1 MSWDPPSGVD
11 PADVVEQLAADILAL
26 YTQAEAR
33 LLGDIARRVRASQ
46 DVPEWAAQKAAA
58 ARELRLAAE
67 RIATQVTGQ
76 AGQAAADSVFAAWQ
90 AGAEQG
96 LAQLAELGA
105 LSSEQLEQLAGVV
118 PGMQA
123 AAILAADL
131 TSRLDALPLRVLRWQ
146 QDAYRTAVA
155 AAAPDQ
161 LLGTGTI
168 HSTQRAAWDR
178 LAALGVTGFVDRAGR
193 NWNLASYVE
202 MAVRTATGRAWND
215 GHLAR
220 MASAGVE
227 LVTITRSRH
236 ACRLCTRWEGRVLAL
251 SGPAGERQVEHT
263 LTDETVTVDVAATVE
278 QARLEGLM
286 HPNCRHQFVPYLPG
300 VTKLDEIRE
309 HDAKAEQHREGL
321 RALERKVR
329 RNKRK
334 AAAALTDDERQ
345 AAERRVRETQAEIRE
360 HVKRT
365 GLNRKRYREQVNL
378 GHGDLR
384 AAERRRDQLA
394 DQVAEGSA
402 EQNRF
407 DAIAAEQARRREVER
422 LAAEKAAADTAIAD
436 ALNVQQRTPAEL
448 SDDELAVA
456 DRVFAERAEL
466 LGKTGQVGR
475 THRAVRDEIER
486 RAAPPAAPVDLR
498 ELSDEQLADRLADV
512 GDDEE
517 AVAAV
522 LAELDRREADQQYA
536 DAVADDPDAEKWA
549 EVDRLVGTGLEYEQA
564 YAEVFDKDVEKMR
577 REDAIAR
584 LRREGYRGRG
594 FDELARAAYADRLER
609 DYFAAEAATNGVLL
623 TAEGQRSGLDPRNL
637 WRQNENYARRWASDE
652 LKQWWDENG
661 RVTFDQFVAEQLGGG
676 NGERFRTGGESWL
689 Q

>member
-1 MSWDPPSGVD
+1 MPWEPPPGVD
-11 PADVVEQLAADILAL
+11 PADVVEQLAADIVAL

-33 LLGDIARRVRASQ
+33 LLGDIARRVRAGQ

-76 AGQAAADSVFAAWQ
+76 AGQAAADSVYAAWQ

-96 LAQLAELGA
+96 LAQLADLGA
-105 LSSEQLEQLAGVV
+105 LSSGQLEQLAGVV
-118 PGMQA
+118 PGMPA

-131 TSRLDALPLRVLRWQ
+131 TSRLETLPLRVLRWQ
-146 QDAYRTAVA
+146 QDAYQTAVA

-161 LLGTGTI
+161 VLGTGTI
-168 HSTQRAAWDR
+168 HSAQRAAWDR
-178 LAALGVTGFVDRAGR
+178 LVSQGVTGFVDRAGR
-193 NWNLASYVE
+193 DWNLASYVE
-202 MAVRTATGRAWND
+202 MAVRTATARAWND

-220 MASAGVE
+220 MAETGVE

-251 SGPAGERQVEHT
+251 SGPTGERQVEHT

-286 HPNCRHQFVPYLPG
+286 HPNCRHQFVPFLPG
-300 VTKLDEIRE
+300 VTKPDEIRE
-309 HDAKAEQHREGL
+309 HDAKAEQDREDL

-402 EQNRF
+402 EQNRL
-407 DAIAAEQARRREVER
+407 DAIYAEQNRRREAER
-422 LAAEKAAADTAIAD
+422 LAAEKAAA
-436 ALNVQQRTPAEL
+436 
-448 SDDELAVA
+448 
-456 DRVFAERAEL
+456 
-466 LGKTGQVGR
+466 
-475 THRAVRDEIER
+475 
-486 RAAPPAAPVDLR
+486 VDVR
-498 ELSDEQLADRLADV
+498 ELSDEQLAERLAEV
-512 GDDEE
+512 GDDED
-517 AVAAV
+517 AVALV

-536 DAVADDPDAEKWA
+536 DAVADDPDPEKWA
-549 EVDRLVGTGLEYEQA
+549 EVDRLVETGLDYEQA

-584 LRREGYRGRG
+584 LRREGYTGRG
-594 FDELARAAYADRLER
+594 FDELARAAYAERLER
-609 DYFAAEAATNGVLL
+609 DYFAAEAATNGFLL
-623 TAEGQRSGLDPRNL
+623 TQEGQRNGLDTRNL

-661 RVTFDQFVAEQLGGG
+661 RVTFDQFAAELLDGG

>member
-1 MSWDPPSGVD
+1 MPWEPPPGVD
-11 PADVVEQLAADILAL
+11 PADVIEQLAADILAL

-33 LLGDIARRVRASQ
+33 LLGDIARRVRAGQ

-105 LSSEQLEQLAGVV
+105 LSPEQLEQLAGVV

-131 TSRLDALPLRVLRWQ
+131 TSRLEALPLRVLRWQ
-146 QDAYRTAVA
+146 QDAYQTAVA

-168 HSTQRAAWDR
+168 HSAQRAAWDR
-178 LAALGVTGFVDRAGR
+178 LAAQGVTGFVDRAGR
-193 NWNLASYVE
+193 DWNLASYVE

-215 GHLAR
+215 AHLAR

-309 HDAKAEQHREGL
+309 HDAKAEQDREDL

-365 GLNRKRYREQVNL
+365 GLNRKRYREQINL

-402 EQNRF
+402 EQNRL
-407 DAIAAEQARRREVER
+407 DAIAAEQARRREAEQ
-422 LAAEKAAADTAIAD
+422 LAAEH
-436 ALNVQQRTPAEL
+436 
-448 SDDELAVA
+448 
-456 DRVFAERAEL
+456 AERQAAE
-466 LGKTGQVGR
+466 Q
-475 THRAVRDEIER
+475 AER
-486 RAAPPAAPVDLR
+486 EASEVNLR
-498 ELSDEQLADRLADV
+498 ELSDEQLADRLAEV
-512 GDDEE
+512 GDDDD

-549 EVDRLVGTGLEYEQA
+549 EVDRLVETGLDYEQA

-594 FDELARAAYADRLER
+594 FDELARAAYAERLER
-609 DYFAAEAATNGVLL
+609 DYFAAEAATNGFLL
-623 TAEGQRSGLDPRNL
+623 TQEGQRNGLDPRNL

-661 RVTFDQFVAEQLGGG
+661 RVTFDQFAAELLDGG

>member
-1 MSWDPPSGVD
+1 MWVPPAETTS
-11 PADVVEQLAADILAL
+11 ADVVEQLAADILAL

-33 LLGDIARRVRASQ
+33 LLGDIARRVRAGQ

-58 ARELRLAAE
+58 VRELRLAAE

-105 LSSEQLEQLAGVV
+105 LSSEQLAGVV

-131 TSRLDALPLRVLRWQ
+131 TSRLEALPLRVLRWQ
-146 QDAYRTAVA
+146 QDAYQTAVA

-168 HSTQRAAWDR
+168 HSAQRAAWDR
-178 LAALGVTGFVDRAGR
+178 LASQGVTGFVDRSGR
-193 NWNLASYVE
+193 GWNLASYVE

-220 MASAGVE
+220 MASVGVE
-227 LVTITRSRH
+227 LVTITRSAH

-251 SGPAGERQVEHT
+251 SGPSGERQVEHT

-309 HDAKAEQHREGL
+309 HDAKAEQDREDL

-334 AAAALTDDERQ
+334 AAAALTDDERK

-394 DQVAEGSA
+394 EAVSDGNTERS
-402 EQNRF
+402 RL
-407 DAIAAEQARRREVER
+407 DAIAAEQARRREAER
-422 LAAEKAAADTAIAD
+422 LAAEKAAADNAVAD
-436 ALNVQQRTPAEL
+436 ALAAQQRTPAEL

-466 LGKTGQVGR
+466 LGKPGQVSR
-475 THRAVRDEIER
+475 THQAVRDEIER
-486 RAAPPAAPVDLR
+486 RAAAPAAPVDLR
-498 ELSDEQLADRLADV
+498 ELSEEQLADRLAEV
-512 GDDEE
+512 GDDEDAVE
-517 AVAAV
+517 AVI
-522 LAELDRREADQQYA
+522 AELERRDADQQYA

-549 EVDRLVGTGLEYEQA
+549 EVDRLVETGLDYEQA
-564 YAEVFDKDVEKMR
+564 YAEVFEKDVEKMR

-584 LRREGYRGRG
+584 LRREGHTGRG
-594 FDELARAAYADRLER
+594 FDELARAAYAERLER
-609 DYFAAEAATNGVLL
+609 DYFTAEAATNGFLL
-623 TAEGQRSGLDPRNL
+623 TSEGQRAGLDPRNL
-637 WRQNENYARRWASDE
+637 WRQNETYARRWASEE

-661 RVTFDQFVAEQLGGG
+661 RVTFDQFVAEQLDGG

>member
-1 MSWDPPSGVD
+1 MPWEPPPGSD
-11 PADVVEQLAADILAL
+11 PADVVERLAADILAL

-33 LLGDIARRVRASQ
+33 LLGDIVRRVRAGQ

-96 LAQLAELGA
+96 LAQLADLGA
-105 LSSEQLEQLAGVV
+105 LSPAQLEQLAGVV

-131 TSRLDALPLRVLRWQ
+131 TSRLEALPLRVLRWQ
-146 QDAYRTAVA
+146 QDAYQTAVA

-168 HSTQRAAWDR
+168 HSAQRAAWDR
-178 LAALGVTGFVDRAGR
+178 LAAQGVTGFVDRAGR
-193 NWNLASYVE
+193 DWNLASYVE

-227 LVTITRSRH
+227 LVTITRSAH

-263 LTDETVTVDVAATVE
+263 LTDETVTVDVAATAE

-286 HPNCRHQFVPYLPG
+286 HPNCRHQFVPFLPG

-309 HDAKAEQHREGL
+309 HDAKAEQDREDL

-345 AAERRVRETQAEIRE
+345 TAERRVRETQAEIRE

-394 DQVAEGSA
+394 DQVTGGSA
-402 EQNRF
+402 EQNRL
-407 DAIAAEQARRREVER
+407 DAIAAEQARRREAEQ
-422 LAAEKAAADTAIAD
+422 LAAEH
-436 ALNVQQRTPAEL
+436 
-448 SDDELAVA
+448 
-456 DRVFAERAEL
+456 AERQATEQAEREASE
-466 LGKTGQVGR
+466 VN
-475 THRAVRDEIER
+475 
-486 RAAPPAAPVDLR
+486 LR
-498 ELSDEQLADRLADV
+498 ELSDEQLSDRLAEV
-512 GDDEE
+512 GDDED

-549 EVDRLVGTGLEYEQA
+549 EVDRLVETGLDYEQA

-584 LRREGYRGRG
+584 LRREGYTGRG
-594 FDELARAAYADRLER
+594 FDELARAAYAERLER
-609 DYFAAEAATNGVLL
+609 DYFAAEAATNGFLL
-623 TAEGQRSGLDPRNL
+623 TQEGQRNGLDTRNL

-661 RVTFDQFVAEQLGGG
+661 RVTFDQFAAELLDGG

>member
-1 MSWDPPSGVD
+1 
-11 PADVVEQLAADILAL
+11 
-26 YTQAEAR
+26 
-33 LLGDIARRVRASQ
+33 
-46 DVPEWAAQKAAA
+46 
-58 ARELRLAAE
+58 
-67 RIATQVTGQ
+67 
-76 AGQAAADSVFAAWQ
+76 
-90 AGAEQG
+90 
-96 LAQLAELGA
+96 LGA

-131 TSRLDALPLRVLRWQ
+131 TSRLEALPLRVLRWQ
-146 QDAYRTAVA
+146 QDAYQTAVA

-168 HSTQRAAWDR
+168 HSAQRAAWDR
-178 LAALGVTGFVDRAGR
+178 LAAQGVTGFVDRAGR
-193 NWNLASYVE
+193 DWNLASYVE

-236 ACRLCTRWEGRVLAL
+236 ACQLCTRWEGRVLAL
-251 SGPAGERQVEHT
+251 SGPASERQVEHT
-263 LTDETVTVDVAATVE
+263 LTDETVTVDVVATVE
-278 QARLEGLM
+278 QARLDGLM
-286 HPNCRHQFVPYLPG
+286 HPNCRHQFVPFLPG
-300 VTKLDEIRE
+300 VTKLDEVRE
-309 HDAKAEQHREGL
+309 HDAKAEQDREDL

-394 DQVAEGSA
+394 ETVSDGNTER
-402 EQNRF
+402 NRL
-407 DAIAAEQARRREVER
+407 DAIAAEQARRREAER
-422 LAAEKAAADTAIAD
+422 LAAEKAAA
-436 ALNVQQRTPAEL
+436 
-448 SDDELAVA
+448 
-456 DRVFAERAEL
+456 
-466 LGKTGQVGR
+466 
-475 THRAVRDEIER
+475 
-486 RAAPPAAPVDLR
+486 VDVR
-498 ELSDEQLADRLADV
+498 ELSDEQLAERLAEV
-512 GDDEE
+512 GDDED

-536 DAVADDPDAEKWA
+536 DDPDAEKWA
-549 EVDRLVGTGLEYEQA
+549 EVDRLVETGLDYEQA

-584 LRREGYRGRG
+584 LRREGYTGRG
-594 FDELARAAYADRLER
+594 FDELARAAYAERLER
-609 DYFAAEAATNGVLL
+609 DYFAAEAATNGFLL
-623 TAEGQRSGLDPRNL
+623 TQEGQRNGLDPRNL
-637 WRQNENYARRWASDE
+637 LRQNENYARRWASDE
-652 LKQWWDENG
+652 LKQWWDKNG
-661 RVTFDQFVAEQLGGG
+661 RVTFDQFAAELLDGG

>member
-1 MSWDPPSGVD
+1 MPWEAPPGVD

-33 LLGDIARRVRASQ
+33 LLGDIARRVRAGQ
-46 DVPEWAAQKAAA
+46 DVPAWAAQKAAA
-58 ARELRLAAE
+58 ARELRLAAG
-67 RIATQVTGQ
+67 RIATQVSGQ

-105 LSSEQLEQLAGVV
+105 LSPEQLEQLAGVV

-131 TSRLDALPLRVLRWQ
+131 TSRLEALPLRVLRWQ
-146 QDAYRTAVA
+146 QDAYQTAVA

-161 LLGTGTI
+161 LLGTGTT
-168 HSTQRAAWDR
+168 HSAQRATWDR
-178 LAALGVTGFVDRAGR
+178 LAAQGVTGFVDRAGR
-193 NWNLASYVE
+193 DWNLASYVE

-251 SGPAGERQVEHT
+251 SGPAGERQAEHT
-263 LTDETVTVDVAATVE
+263 LTDETVTVDVAATVV

-309 HDAKAEQHREGL
+309 HDAKAEQDREDL

-384 AAERRRDQLA
+384 AAERRRN
-394 DQVAEGSA
+394 QVAEGSA
-402 EQNRF
+402 EQNRL
-407 DAIAAEQARRREVER
+407 DAIAAKQARQREAER
-422 LAAEKAAADTAIAD
+422 LAEEKAAADNAVAD
-436 ALNVQQRTPAEL
+436 ALAAQQRTPAEL

-456 DRVFAERAEL
+456 DRVFAKRAEL
-466 LGKTGQVGR
+466 LGKPGQVSR
-475 THRAVRDEIER
+475 THQAVRNEIER
-486 RAAPPAAPVDLR
+486 RTAPPAEPVDLR
-498 ELSDEQLADRLADV
+498 ELSDEQLADRLAEV
-512 GDDEE
+512 GDDEDAVE
-517 AVAAV
+517 AVI
-522 LAELDRREADQQYA
+522 AELERREADQQYA

-549 EVDRLVGTGLEYEQA
+549 EVDRLVETGLDYEQA

-594 FDELARAAYADRLER
+594 FDELARAAYVDRLER
-609 DYFAAEAATNGVLL
+609 DYFAAEAATNGFLL
-623 TAEGQRSGLDPRNL
+623 TPEGQRAGLDPRNL
-637 WRQNENYARRWASDE
+637 WRQNETYARRWASDE